1 MRRLTLLLVCF
12 APAFAPPAIA
22 DQASV
27 LAALRTACGDD
38 AQKFCAGVQP
48 GGGRIIECL
57 KAHKNELSDR
67 CRQAA
72 AQAAGQSDN
81 AGPGTGNASPPPGAQ
96 PAGAMGSS
104 SAAMSALPSTAAKP
118 SATAPA
124 PTAHAH
130 GAAAAKDEPSG
141 AYLRMKQVQIVDR
154 SMTKDQAVPAYDLM
168 IPSAWEFK
176 GGVVFGG
183 GKSGCFSDLYA
194 VSWDATNPDGS
205 VAFQGAPDYSWQY
218 ADDPAVLRRL
228 TDPNRRQLGPN
239 ATPCP
244 VTKPMK
250 AEEYLREYVLKALPS
265 GSTVVS
271 VQPFPELNQ
280 IVRKRVGLPPGDGNL
295 NGSVQTDA
303 VRMRTEFQKDGKAQE
318 GWLAVAVVTRIYR
331 QGRGGFYDCHAISLV
346 AMRAPKG
353 KLDAN
358 DKLFKVMISAVRPE
372 QKWQA
377 AANGNIA
384 KLYNAEAQKEAMQ
397 DKIIADFQRH
407 VAETING
414 VTANAMQGSM
424 NSAYGADQ
432 NIRGVQTFRDPST
445 GSTMELSNLYDHAW
459 LNGSNEYI
467 MSDDPSFNPNGQ
479 LSGNWNQL
487 QAVRP
492 AP

>member
-12 APAFAPPAIA
+12 TPAFAQPALA
-22 DQASV
+22 DQASA
-27 LAALRTACGDD
+27 LAALRAACGDD

-57 KAHKNELSDR
+57 KAHKSELSDR
-67 CRQAA
+67 CKQAA
-72 AQAAGQSDN
+72 AQAAGQSGN
-81 AGPGTGNASPPPGAQ
+81 TGTGNASPAPAAQ
-96 PAGAMGSS
+96 PSGAMDSS
-104 SAAMSALPSTAAKP
+104 SAAPPGPASAAAKQP
-118 SATAPA
+118 AASPPATA
-124 PTAHAH
+124 HVH
-130 GAAAAKDEPSG
+130 GATAAKDEPSG
-141 AYLRMKQVQIVDR
+141 AYLRMKQVQIMDHGM
-154 SMTKDQAVPAYDLM
+154 SKDQAVPAFDLL
-168 IPSAWEFK
+168 IPSAWNFK

-183 GKSGCFSDLYA
+183 SKSGCFSDLYA
-194 VSWDATNPDGS
+194 VSWDATNPGGS

-218 ADDPAVLRRL
+218 ADDPAVLKKL
-228 TDPNRRQLGPN
+228 TDPNRRQLGAG

-265 GSTVVS
+265 GNTVVS

-280 IVRKRVGLPPGDGNL
+280 IVRKRVGLPPGEGNV

-303 VRMRTEFQKDGKAQE
+303 VRMRTEFQKDGQAQE
-318 GWLAVAVVTRIYR
+318 AWLAVGVVTHIYR

-346 AMRAPKG
+346 ALRAPKG

-372 QKWQA
+372 PKWQA
-377 AANGNIA
+377 ASNGVIA

-397 DKIIADFQRH
+397 DKMIADFQRH

-414 VTANAMQGSM
+414 VTANASQGAM

-445 GSTMELSNLYDHAW
+445 GNTMELSNLYDHAW

-467 MSDDPSFNPNGQ
+467 MSDDPNFNPNGQ